1 MNIKFVAAVAIF
13 AAIPAFAH
21 AQQGGAAAPK
31 PSKAEVQ
38 KLVSAIQGDK
48 AKTQQ
53 YCEMMKLYDDAAQA
67 EEKKD
72 TKKVDEL
79 TKKAEE
85 AGKKLGGDYEK
96 VMAGLQAVDPSSQE
110 GQELSALLDPLDGSC
125 PGAQKK

>member
-21 AQQGGAAAPK
+21 AQQGGAAPK

-48 AKTQQ
+48 AKTAQ
-53 YCEMMKLYDDAAQA
+53 YCDMMKLYDDAAQA

-72 TKKVDEL
+72 TKKVEEL
-79 TKKAEE
+79 TKKAED

-96 VMAGLQAVDPSSQE
+96 VMAGLQSIDPSSQE
-110 GQELSALLDPLDGSC
+110 GQELSALLDPLDNACG
-125 PGAQKK
+125 GGQKK

>member
-21 AQQGGAAAPK
+21 AQGAK

-38 KLVSAIQGDK
+38 KLVQSIQADK

-53 YCEMMKLYDDAAQA
+53 YCDMMKLYDEAAQA

-72 TKKVDEL
+72 TKKVEEL

-96 VMAGLQAVDPSSQE
+96 VMAGLQAVDPASQE
-110 GQELSALLDPLDGSC
+110 GQDLAAALDPLDSACG
-125 PGAQKK
+125 GAQKK